1 MTFILLTGAGFSR
14 NWGGWLASEAFEYLI
29 GCTELDG
36 DLKALL
42 WKGKA
47 TGGGFEDALADLQ
60 IEYART
66 AHPATKKRLD
76 TLQSALAGMFN
87 AMDNAFATT
96 AFESTNDSRFM
107 IRTFLVRFDAIFTLN
122 QDLLLERHYL
132 DDNVAL
138 SSARRWSG
146 WQMPGLKLLHPN
158 TPYFDPNLAK
168 IALRAPDSSAFQ
180 EQGGSQPY
188 YKLHGS
194 SNWHSNAGERM
205 LIMGSRIPSFSR
217 DSKKSEFGIPQS
229 AVGRISRLGD

>member
-1 MTFILLTGAGFSR
+1 
-14 NWGGWLASEAFEYLI
+14 
-29 GCTELDG
+29 
-36 DLKALL
+36 
-42 WKGKA
+42 
-47 TGGGFEDALADLQ
+47 
-60 IEYART
+60 
-66 AHPATKKRLD
+66 
-76 TLQSALAGMFN
+76 
-87 AMDNAFATT
+87 